1 MKQWAALWTAVA
13 EAAEADE
20 LRAVAEA
27 LWAVAEAAQAQAEAE
42 AAERNTLNETE
53 ERKLIEVC
61 IANVDYVLKEVE
73 NEYQIAFSWRILE
86 SFTRRHL
93 KK

>member
-1 MKQWAALWTAVA
+1 MSSENQQLIENLK
-13 EAAEADE
+13 E
-20 LRAVAEA
+20 LNHNIVILTEA
-27 LWAVAEAAQAQAEAE
+27 LKNKENTPKDTKK
-42 AAERNTLNETE
+42 RNTLNETE

>member
-1 MKQWAALWTAVA
+1 MSSENQQLIENLK
-13 EAAEADE
+13 E
-20 LRAVAEA
+20 LNHNIVTLTEA
-27 LWAVAEAAQAQAEAE
+27 LKNKENTPKDTKK
-42 AAERNTLNETE
+42 RNTLNETE

>member
-1 MKQWAALWTAVA
+1 MSSENQQLIENLK
-13 EAAEADE
+13 E
-20 LRAVAEA
+20 LNHNIVTLTEA
-27 LWAVAEAAQAQAEAE
+27 LKNKENTPKDTKK
-42 AAERNTLNETE
+42 RNTLNEAE

>member
-1 MKQWAALWTAVA
+1 MSSENQQLIENLK
-13 EAAEADE
+13 E
-20 LRAVAEA
+20 LNHNIVTLTEA
-27 LWAVAEAAQAQAEAE
+27 LKNKENTPKDTKK
-42 AAERNTLNETE
+42 RNTLNETE

-73 NEYQIAFSWRILE
+73 NEYQTTFSWGILE
-86 SFTRRHL
+86 RFIRRHL